1 MTGAV
6 AVVPG
11 ERRLAGDGWSMHA
24 ERVEVLGGGWRA
36 LIGIRRG
43 LMLLVTGTGRAA
55 ELEVDAWAGEP
66 AGSDGVAVVDM
77 GDAGLRIAPVPLC
90 GCGERGCGNAGVQ
103 LAKPLA
109 AGELPALAALLREL
123 PWGDVVPTRSNV
135 LRGGDLAALPL
146 SPTDTGCARAPG
158 MRDPAAGR

>member
-1 MTGAV
+1 MCRCVLYDGQMTGAV

-24 ERVEVLGGGWRA
+24 ERVEVLGAGGWRA

-55 ELEVDAWAGEP
+55 ELEVEAWAGEP
-66 AGSDGVAVVDM
+66 GQSDGVAVVDM
-77 GDAGLRIAPVPLC
+77 GNAGLRIALVPLC

-103 LAKPLA
+103 LDKPLA
-109 AGELPALAALLREL
+109 ARELPALAALLREL
-123 PWGDVVPTRSNV
+123 PWGDVIPTRSNV
-135 LRGGDLAALPL
+135 LRGGDLAALPP
-146 SPTDTGCARAPG
+146 SSTGTRG
-158 MRDPAAGR
+158 GR